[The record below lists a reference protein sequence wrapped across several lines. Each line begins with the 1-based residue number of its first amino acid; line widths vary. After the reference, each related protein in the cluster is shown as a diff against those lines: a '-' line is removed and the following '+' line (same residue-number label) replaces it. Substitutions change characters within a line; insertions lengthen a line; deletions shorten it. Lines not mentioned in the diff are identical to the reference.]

1 MNITQIDN
9 KPDLFFIKNLI
20 PDELLDEL
28 STINLMEL
36 SFSKLRGQEDWQRRT
51 LAVEVN
57 SVFDKI
63 TQFIN
68 SQREL
73 ISASIGLNIAYAGPN
88 YWLDLKGMTVGTH
101 IDNPNVNVVMQLYL
115 SDCDNAGT
123 NFYNVKDSEIEIRD
137 DEQKWWY
144 NNTTVEPPLRHTFEC
159 VKNTGYIMINDKTQ
173 LHGNPKMLLSKDDE
187 RLSLYCHLY
196 TEQEFNKP
204 KRN

>member
-1 MNITQIDN
+1 MKITPIDN
-9 KPDLFFIKNLI
+9 KPNLFFIKNLI

-36 SFSKLRGQEDWQRRT
+36 PFAKLKGQENWKRRT
-51 LAVEVN
+51 LEVESH

-63 TQFIN
+63 FWCID

-73 ISASIGLNIAYAGPN
+73 ISSSIGLNIAYASPN
-88 YWLDLKGMTVGTH
+88 YWLDLEGMTVGTH

-144 NNTTVEPPLRHTFEC
+144 NNTTVEPRLRHAFEC

-173 LHGNPKMLLSKDDE
+173 LHGNPKMSLSKDDE

-204 KRN
+204 KGN